1 LNTSRT
7 QQPKD
12 KFEIDDSQITFVY
25 GSTQNQVEMINA
37 DELHL
42 QDFTG
47 EGMTVAVMDAGFSN
61 VNTMAAFQ
69 RLRDN
74 GDLLDGYDFVDRT
87 SNVYAF
93 NGNDHGTKVLS
104 TMAGFIQDQY
114 VGTAP
119 DASYYLFR
127 TEDVFSENPVEESYW
142 VEAVERADSLGVDVI
157 NTSLSYFGYDNPNY
171 SYSASDMDGYTAYST
186 KGANI
191 AFEKGILLL
200 VSAGNSGNDAPSYT
214 GVGAP
219 SDSPNILT
227 VGAVNSSGTFAI
239 FSSRGSA
246 IQPTRKPDIV
256 AQGQGAYVVSQAGS
270 IVANNGTSFSSPIM
284 AGGVTSL
291 WQALPNASNAEIM
304 DFVRQS
310 ASQYSTPDYD
320 YGYGIPDLSLA
331 LSMGLSFQE
340 ENVTE
345 LKIFPNPVNHIL
357 YIKVPEDFEQSN
369 LTIHDVLG
377 KLVLEINMTETI
389 NPIDVSSLA
398 SGLYIINLQSE
409 QSTKTFKLIKS

>member
-1 LNTSRT
+1 
-7 QQPKD
+7 
-12 KFEIDDSQITFVY
+12 
-25 GSTQNQVEMINA
+25 
-37 DELHL
+37 
-42 QDFTG
+42 
-47 EGMTVAVMDAGFSN
+47 
-61 VNTMAAFQ
+61 
-69 RLRDN
+69 
-74 GDLLDGYDFVDRT
+74 
-87 SNVYAF
+87 
-93 NGNDHGTKVLS
+93 
-104 TMAGFIQDQY
+104 
-114 VGTAP
+114 
-119 DASYYLFR
+119 
-127 TEDVFSENPVEESYW
+127 
-142 VEAVERADSLGVDVI
+142 
-157 NTSLSYFGYDNPNY
+157 
-171 SYSASDMDGYTAYST
+171 
-186 KGANI
+186 
-191 AFEKGILLL
+191 
-200 VSAGNSGNDAPSYT
+200 
-214 GVGAP
+214 
-219 SDSPNILT
+219 
-227 VGAVNSSGTFAI
+227 
-239 FSSRGSA
+239 
-246 IQPTRKPDIV
+246 
-256 AQGQGAYVVSQAGS
+256 
-270 IVANNGTSFSSPIM
+270 M

-369 LTIHDVLG
+369 LTFHDVLG